1 MKNEH
6 DITDN
11 STFSLWPGLDFI
23 EKIKPQNYATHSF
36 SSQYGYLCYIALY
49 QFAVA
54 FCVGKKVLDA
64 ASGLGF
70 GSYLLAHKAQHVTG
84 VEIEKDVIEYAK
96 KNYKKENLDFI
107 LADATSMNFEDGMFD
122 VVVSLETFEHIP
134 PGKALQFIKELKRVL
149 KQQGTLIIST
159 PNHNVYS
166 RITRT
171 PDHVN
176 ELNVDDF
183 RKLISSEFQENS
195 PYYQRKGVLQTTGKY
210 FSVVSKDKL
219 KLRRFVPHWLRNK
232 IRKAA
237 APQLQ
242 KEPAEILKEVQVF
255 KATTEKDV
263 KDAVFQVWVCRNET
277 GAV

>member
-1 MKNEH
+1 MKNRH

-11 STFSLWPGLDFI
+11 SKFTLWPGLDFI
-23 EKIKPQNYATHSF
+23 EKIKPHNYATHSF

-49 QFAVA
+49 QFAVS
-54 FCVGKKVLDA
+54 FCAGKKVLDA

-84 VEIEKDVIEYAK
+84 VEIETTVIEYAK
-96 KNYKKENLDFI
+96 VHYKKDNLDFI
-107 LADATSMNFEDGMFD
+107 LADATATNFDNGMFD
-122 VVVSLETFEHIP
+122 IVVSLETFEHIP
-134 PGKALQFIKELKRVL
+134 PDKALPFIKELKRVL
-149 KQQGTLIIST
+149 KPGGTLIIST
-159 PNHNVYS
+159 PNHEVYS

-183 RKLISSEFQENS
+183 RKLVSSVFQDCS

-210 FSVVSKDKL
+210 FSVVSKDRL
-219 KLRRFVPHWLRNK
+219 KLRRFLPNWLRNR
-232 IRKAA
+232 IRKVA

-242 KEPAEILKEVQVF
+242 KQPADILNEVQVF
-255 KATTEKDV
+255 RADTEDDV
-263 KDAVFQVWVCRNET
+263 KDAVFQVWVCKN
-277 GAV
+277 

>member
-6 DITDN
+6 DIMNN
-11 STFSLWPGLDFI
+11 STFSIWPGLDFI
-23 EKIKPQNYATHSF
+23 EKIKPRNYATHSF

-49 QFAVA
+49 QFAA
-54 FCVGKKVLDA
+54 SFCVGNKVLDA

-107 LADATSMNFEDGMFD
+107 LADATSMNFGNDMFD
-122 VVVSLETFEHIP
+122 VVVSMETFEHIP
-134 PGKALQFIKELKRVL
+134 PDKALQFIKELKRVL
-149 KQQGTLIIST
+149 KPRGTLIIST
-159 PNHNVYS
+159 PNHDVYS
-166 RITRT
+166 QITRT
-171 PDHVN
+171 QDHVN

-183 RKLISSEFQENS
+183 RKLISSVFNNCL

-210 FSVVSKDKL
+210 FSVVKKDKL

-232 IRKAA
+232 IRKVA

-242 KEPAEILKEVQVF
+242 NEPAEILKEVQVL
-255 KATTEKDV
+255 KAATDDDV
-263 KDAVFQVWVCRNET
+263 KDAVFQVWVCKK
-277 GAV
+277 